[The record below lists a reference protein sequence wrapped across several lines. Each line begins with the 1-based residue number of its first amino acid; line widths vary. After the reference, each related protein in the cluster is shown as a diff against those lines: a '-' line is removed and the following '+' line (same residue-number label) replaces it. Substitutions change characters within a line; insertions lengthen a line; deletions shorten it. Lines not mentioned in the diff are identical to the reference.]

1 MYYCQEAFD
10 AAKKKWEAQADLVL
24 LGPGDTVFFIKKIPQ
39 KKSGR
44 RR

>member
-24 LGPGDTVFFIKKIPQ
+24 LGPGVTVFFF
-39 KKSGR
+39 
-44 RR
+44 